1 MRSYLLGGAC
11 AASMLLALAPVAQAA
26 DIEVAPEPM
35 GLGWYV
41 SVFGGWSHAK
51 DESGSF
57 ETTAAVSSAAYYFD
71 LELDDGFTAGIA
83 LGAQINEWLRGEV
96 ELSGN
101 WHDAEGFVEFDDSSP
116 DATTLDGDETALF
129 ALANLWLEVPI
140 GLGPLR
146 PYAGGGVGFGRLDLD
161 IETSGSTLFDDADWG
176 FAWQLGAG
184 VAFDVSESIAI
195 DVGYRYKRIENV
207 DIEVEDVF
215 GDSSDIEKDYKSHNF
230 LVGLRFGF

>member
-1 MRSYLLGGAC
+1 MRSYLLAGAC
-11 AASMLLALAPVAQAA
+11 AASLLLALTPVAQAA

-57 ETTAAVSSAAYYFD
+57 TYSSATYYFD

-83 LGAQINEWLRGEV
+83 VGAQINEWLRGEV

-101 WHDAEGFVEFDDSSP
+101 WHDAEGFADDSAPPTSYI
-116 DATTLDGDETALF
+116 LDGDETALF

-161 IETSGSTLFDDADWG
+161 IETSGGSTLFDDADWG

-207 DIEVEDVF
+207 DIELPDVVG
-215 GDSSDIEKDYKSHNF
+215 GDVEKDYKSHNF

>member
-1 MRSYLLGGAC
+1 MRSYLLAGAC
-11 AASMLLALAPVAQAA
+11 AASLLLALTPVAQAA

-51 DESGSF
+51 DESGHF
-57 ETTAAVSSAAYYFD
+57 SSSAYYFD

-83 LGAQINEWLRGEV
+83 VGAQINEWLRGEV

-101 WHDAEGFVEFDDSSP
+101 WHDAEGAIDTSVP
-116 DATTLDGDETALF
+116 PTTTTLDGDETALF

-161 IETSGSTLFDDADWG
+161 IETSGGSTLFDDADWG

-195 DVGYRYKRIENV
+195 DLGYRYKRIENA
-207 DIEVEDVF
+207 DIEVHDDWATGEEV
-215 GDSSDIEKDYKSHNF
+215 EKDYKSHNF

>member
-1 MRSYLLGGAC
+1 MRSYLLAGAC
-11 AASMLLALAPVAQAA
+11 AASLLLALTPVAQAA

-57 ETTAAVSSAAYYFD
+57 SSGTPIYFD

-101 WHDAEGFVEFDDSSP
+101 WHDAEGFVDTTVPPTS
-116 DATTLDGDETALF
+116 TTLDGDETALF

-161 IETSGSTLFDDADWG
+161 IETSGGSTLFDDADWG

-195 DVGYRYKRIENV
+195 DLGYRYKRIENA
-207 DIEVEDVF
+207 DIEVHDDWATGEEV
-215 GDSSDIEKDYKSHNF
+215 EKDYKSHNF

>member
-26 DIEVAPEPM
+26 DIDIAPEPM
-35 GLGWYV
+35 GMGWYV

-51 DESGSF
+51 DESGDF
-57 ETTAAVSSAAYYFD
+57 HWSSDNYYFD

-101 WHDAEGFVEFDDSSP
+101 WHDAEGVLASSALVP
-116 DATTLDGDETALF
+116 STWTVDGDETALF

-161 IETSGSTLFDDADWG
+161 IETSGGSTLFDDADWG

-184 VAFDVSESIAI
+184 VAFGVSDNVAI
-195 DVGYRYKRIENV
+195 DLGYRYKRIENA
-207 DIEVEDVF
+207 DIEVHDDWG
-215 GDSSDIEKDYKSHNF
+215 GDDEVEKDYKSHNF
-230 LVGLRFGF
+230 LVGVRFGF

>member
-1 MRSYLLGGAC
+1 MRSYLLAGAC
-11 AASMLLALAPVAQAA
+11 AASLLLALTPVAQAA
-26 DIEVAPEPM
+26 DIEVAPESM

-51 DESGSF
+51 DESGNF
-57 ETTAAVSSAAYYFD
+57 ETSSPAYSTVYAFD

-101 WHDAEGFVEFDDSSP
+101 WHDAEGFVDTTVP
-116 DATTLDGDETALF
+116 PTYTTLDGDETALF

-161 IETSGSTLFDDADWG
+161 IETIGGDTLFDDADWG

-184 VAFDVSESIAI
+184 VAFDVRKA
-195 DVGYRYKRIENV
+195 
-207 DIEVEDVF
+207 
-215 GDSSDIEKDYKSHNF
+215 
-230 LVGLRFGF
+230 

>member
-1 MRSYLLGGAC
+1 
-11 AASMLLALAPVAQAA
+11 
-26 DIEVAPEPM
+26 M
-35 GLGWYV
+35 GMGWYL

-51 DESGSF
+51 DQSPDF
-57 ETTAAVSSAAYYFD
+57 TYSAATTFYVD

-101 WHDAEGFVEFDDSSP
+101 WHDAEGAIGTAVPPTS
-116 DATTLDGDETALF
+116 TTLEGDETALF
-129 ALANLWLEVPI
+129 ALANLWFEVPI

-146 PYAGGGVGFGRLDLD
+146 PYAGGGVGFGHLDLD
-161 IETSGSTLFDDADWG
+161 IETSGGSSLFDDSDWG

-195 DVGYRYKRIENV
+195 DLGYRYKRIENV
-207 DIEVEDVF
+207 DIEVHDDYVSGSEA
-215 GDSSDIEKDYKSHNF
+215 EKDYKSHNF

>member
-1 MRSYLLGGAC
+1 MRSFLLGGAC

-26 DIEVAPEPM
+26 DIDVAPEPM
-35 GLGWYV
+35 GMGWYV

-51 DESGSF
+51 DESGAFTSNNF
-57 ETTAAVSSAAYYFD
+57 TYYFD

-101 WHDAEGFVEFDDSSP
+101 WHDAEGTIASSSANP
-116 DATTLDGDETALF
+116 STWTVDGDETALF

-161 IETSGSTLFDDADWG
+161 IEDSFDASVFDDADWG

-184 VAFDVSESIAI
+184 VAFGVSDNVAI
-195 DVGYRYKRIENV
+195 DLGYRYKRIENA
-207 DIEVEDVF
+207 DIELHDDWG
-215 GDSSDIEKDYKSHNF
+215 GDDEVEKDYKSHNF
-230 LVGLRFGF
+230 LVGVRFGF